1 MVTDSIEGSSVNE
14 APRLPTNWKMDSD
27 KRKLKTKKVVR
38 RKSKREK
45 KTENIEIEKIKG
57 LGMSKF
63 ILLNC
68 LFVCLFVF

>member
-1 MVTDSIEGSSVNE
+1 
-14 APRLPTNWKMDSD
+14 MDSD

-57 LGMSKF
+57 LGMSKLIF
-63 ILLNC
+63 VSILLNC
-68 LFVCLFVF
+68 LFDCSLVCFFNYLSIHILKSKHHEK

>member
-1 MVTDSIEGSSVNE
+1 
-14 APRLPTNWKMDSD
+14 MDSD

-57 LGMSKF
+57 LGMSKLIF
-63 ILLNC
+63 VSILLNC
-68 LFVCLFVF
+68 LFVCSLVCFFNHLSIHILKSKHHEK

>member
-45 KTENIEIEKIKG
+45 KAENIEIEKIRG
-57 LGMSKF
+57 SGMCQRERERAIKF
-63 ILLNC
+63 
-68 LFVCLFVF
+68 